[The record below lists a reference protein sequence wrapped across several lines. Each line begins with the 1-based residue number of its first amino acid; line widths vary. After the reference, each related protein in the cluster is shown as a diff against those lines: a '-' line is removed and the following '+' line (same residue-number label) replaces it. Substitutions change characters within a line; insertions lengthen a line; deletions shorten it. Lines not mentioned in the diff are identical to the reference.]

1 LRGNQV
7 IASIQNTPM
16 SDSTKTAAP
25 TAAPEKTSKPKAAP
39 PTDDKKPKPKPG
51 PKEPKKQQLRPLQT
65 YTGTVGEFGANPDG
79 VYDRFVL
86 HAADAPARTVR
97 FAPHFGEELRRL
109 AQPYQPVTV
118 LGYLHTTPKGEEH
131 LHLASLDVAG
141 TTAQPAAPDATTVAG
156 TIAELHHDPKGHLTG
171 LRLAEDDTELRL
183 PPHLSQQLAGHLAV
197 GTALTASGRQ
207 RRPRPG
213 EVAAHPAPVQ
223 VELLTVG
230 GESFLIK

>member
-25 TAAPEKTSKPKAAP
+25 AAPEKTSKPKPAAKA
-39 PTDDKKPKPKPG
+39 DDKKPKPKPG
-51 PKEPKKQQLRPLQT
+51 PKDPEKHQLHPLQT
-65 YTGTVGEFGANPDG
+65 YTGTVGEFGTNPDG

-86 HAADAPARTVR
+86 EAADALARTVK

-109 AQPYQPVTV
+109 AQPGQPVAV
-118 LGYLHTTPKGEEH
+118 LGYLHTTPKGDEH
-131 LHLASLDVAG
+131 LHLASLDAAG
-141 TTAQPAAPDATTVAG
+141 TTARPTAPDAATVAG
-156 TIAELHHDPKGHLTG
+156 TIAELHHDPKGHLKG

-183 PPHLSQQLAGHLAV
+183 PPHLGQQLAGHLAV

-207 RRPRPG
+207 RSPRPG
-213 EVAAHPAPVQ
+213 EVAAHHAPVQ

-230 GESFLIK
+230 SESFLIK